1 MSVKHQDMP
10 AVKLSSVYFSS
21 KAPDISFKEMS
32 AGAPLCVSRLRIQR
46 CHCRGLGSIPGPGTN
61 ACQGHNQ
68 KVLRS

>member
-46 CHCRGLGSIPGPGTN
+46 CHCRGCVALWHGFDPWHGNLHMP
-61 ACQGHNQ
+61 QE
-68 KVLRS
+68 